1 MADNRE
7 KMAAIGRE
15 LASLGSRGSALEG
28 LEQDLTAAVSRKNI
42 KKAET
47 LSSGYQT
54 CILCECSTAW
64 HSIYDMQ
71 DVELEIASH

>member
-28 LEQDLTAAVSRKNI
+28 LEQDLTAAVSRKSI
-42 KKAET
+42 KKAEP
-47 LSSGYQT
+47 LYSV
-54 CILCECSTAW
+54 LP
-64 HSIYDMQ
+64 DMHFVRVQ
-71 DVELEIASH
+71 YSLAQYARC